1 MRGLRFAIGLLL
13 VLLLHLAGVRMFD
26 GFFRAVDLFLVVVL
40 FTALGGSLL
49 GGMVAGLAA
58 GLATDT
64 LTGGLY
70 GMYGFADTIVGYGA
84 AFAAQRLVIQRTT
97 AVWLVFSAGAAVQQT
112 VVIGLSRVLLE
123 DPALPGF
130 LPVVLK
136 VAVTGLLGAAS
147 YVAGRRLARMFGVW
161 KKNRTAR
168 LR

>member
-1 MRGLRFAIGLLL
+1 MRALRFAAGLVA
-13 VLLLHLAGVRMFD
+13 VLLLHVAGVRLFD
-26 GFFRAVDLFLVVVL
+26 GFFRAVDLFLVVAV
-40 FTALGGSLL
+40 FTALRGSLL
-49 GGMVAGLAA
+49 GGMFAGLAA
-58 GLATDT
+58 GLVTDT
-64 LTGGLY
+64 MSGGLY
-70 GMYGFADTIVGYGA
+70 GLYGFADTIVGYSA

-123 DPALPGF
+123 DPALPGY

-147 YVAGRRLARMFGVW
+147 YVASRRLTRAFGIW
-161 KKNRTAR
+161 KRNRTAR

>member
-1 MRGLRFAIGLLL
+1 MRGLKFAAGLLAA
-13 VLLLHLAGVRMFD
+13 VLLHVAGVGLFD
-26 GFFRAVDLFLVVVL
+26 GFFRATDLFLVVVL
-40 FTALGGSLL
+40 FTALGGSLM
-49 GGMVAGLAA
+49 GGMFGGLVAGLV
-58 GLATDT
+58 TDT

-84 AFAAQRLVIQRTT
+84 AFAAQRLVIQRST
-97 AVWLVFSAGAAVQQT
+97 ALWLVFSAGAAVQQM
-112 VVIGLSRVLLE
+112 VVIGLSQVLLE

-136 VAVTGLLGAAS
+136 VAVTGFLGAGS
-147 YVAGRRLARMFGVW
+147 YVVGRRLARSFGIW

>member
-1 MRGLRFAIGLLL
+1 MRGFRFAAGLVA
-13 VLLLHLAGVRMFD
+13 VLLLHVAGVRLFD
-26 GFFRAVDLFLVVVL
+26 GFFRTVDLFVVVVL
-40 FTALGGSLL
+40 FNALGGNLL
-49 GGMVAGLAA
+49 GGLLGGLAA
-58 GLATDT
+58 GLVTDT

-97 AVWLVFSAGAAVQQT
+97 AVWLLFSAGAAVQQT
-112 VVIGLSRVLLE
+112 VVIGLSRVLLA

-136 VAVTGLLGAAS
+136 VVVTGLLGAGS
-147 YVAGRRLARMFGVW
+147 YVAGRRMKRSFTVW
-161 KKNRTAR
+161 KKSRTAR